1 MAVSLRDRQRV
12 ADLVKSEFAARYN
25 AATREPSSLDIEKAE
40 ESLTK
45 SLKLSAMIAQLDAA
59 EKKAA
64 ELRKKLVE
72 SVRKA
77 KPADMVIEGYD
88 RSRRN
93 RWENCECVGDY
104 RELLKDIA
112 KHNATKEVRSGYNRH
127 TISQQERKLLAKVEV
142 AATTDD
148 LERALRSA
156 GLV

>member
-12 ADLVKSEFAARYN
+12 SDLVKSEFAARYS
-25 AATREPSSLDIEKAE
+25 AATREPSNLEIEKAE

-45 SLKLSAMIAQLDAA
+45 ALKLAAMIAQLNAA

-64 ELRKKLVE
+64 ELRKKLAE

-77 KPADMVIEGYD
+77 KPADMVIEGS
-88 RSRRN
+88 SRRN
-93 RWENCECVGDY
+93 RWDNCECVGDF

-112 KHNATKEVRSGYNRH
+112 KHVATREVRAGWNRH
-127 TISQQERKLLAKVEV
+127 GVSQQERKLLAKIEV

-148 LERALRSA
+148 LHRVLQSA